1 MNNFIFI
8 FLLQEKYYNSNN
20 SKIYLIK
27 LQVKYF
33 QNQNITIVIKVNM
46 GFWQNV
52 EDECEYL
59 GISRKELAEKA
70 KFSVH
75 TISNGIRRDGMPAAD
90 LALRISKALN
100 ISLEKLL
107 DWNENIE
114 PMESSEQIENQKLL
128 LKYLPVLKKI
138 NEMNSD
144 SKKAVLTIIGNL
156 KQ

>member
-1 MNNFIFI
+1 
-8 FLLQEKYYNSNN
+8 
-20 SKIYLIK
+20 
-27 LQVKYF
+27 
-33 QNQNITIVIKVNM
+33 M

-52 EDECEYL
+52 EYECDYL

-70 KFSVH
+70 NFSVH
-75 TISNGIRRDGMPAAD
+75 TISNGIRRNGMPAAD

-114 PMESSEQIENQKLL
+114 PMESPEQIENQKLL

-138 NEMNSD
+138 NDLNPD
-144 SKKAVLTIIGNL
+144 SKRALLTIIENL
-156 KQ
+156 KP

>member
-1 MNNFIFI
+1 
-8 FLLQEKYYNSNN
+8 
-20 SKIYLIK
+20 
-27 LQVKYF
+27 
-33 QNQNITIVIKVNM
+33 M

-52 EDECEYL
+52 EDECDYL
-59 GISRKELAEKA
+59 GVSRKELAEKA
-70 KFSVH
+70 NFSVH

-128 LKYLPVLKKI
+128 LKYLPLLKKI
-138 NEMNSD
+138 NELNPD
-144 SKKAVLTIIGNL
+144 SKKAVLTIIENL
-156 KQ
+156 KH

>member
-1 MNNFIFI
+1 
-8 FLLQEKYYNSNN
+8 
-20 SKIYLIK
+20 
-27 LQVKYF
+27 
-33 QNQNITIVIKVNM
+33 M

-52 EDECEYL
+52 EDECDYL

-70 KFSVH
+70 NFSVH

-114 PMESSEQIENQKLL
+114 PMESSDQIENQKLL
-128 LKYLPVLKKI
+128 LKYLPLLKKI
-138 NEMNSD
+138 NELNPD
-144 SKKAVLTIIGNL
+144 SKKAVLTIIENL
-156 KQ
+156 KH

>member
-1 MNNFIFI
+1 
-8 FLLQEKYYNSNN
+8 
-20 SKIYLIK
+20 
-27 LQVKYF
+27 
-33 QNQNITIVIKVNM
+33 M

-100 ISLEKLL
+100 VPLEKLL
-107 DWNENIE
+107 DWNEDVEAIE
-114 PMESSEQIENQKLL
+114 TSEQIKNRRLFV
-128 LKYLPVLKKI
+128 KYLPLLKKI
-138 NEMNSD
+138 NELQTD
-144 SKKAVLTIIGNL
+144 SQKALMTLVENL
-156 KQ
+156 R

>member
-1 MNNFIFI
+1 
-8 FLLQEKYYNSNN
+8 
-20 SKIYLIK
+20 
-27 LQVKYF
+27 
-33 QNQNITIVIKVNM
+33 M

-52 EDECEYL
+52 EDECDYL

-70 KFSVH
+70 NFSVH

-128 LKYLPVLKKI
+128 LKYLPLLKKI
-138 NEMNSD
+138 NELNPD
-144 SKKAVLTIIGNL
+144 SKKAVLTIIENL
-156 KQ
+156 KH

>member
-1 MNNFIFI
+1 
-8 FLLQEKYYNSNN
+8 
-20 SKIYLIK
+20 
-27 LQVKYF
+27 
-33 QNQNITIVIKVNM
+33 M